1 MISMNR
7 KYICELC
14 ICQPAKGV
22 VSTTI
27 DMNGDKRFRPIA
39 LYRRKIVLRKQKGE
53 RKTCF
58 VDNMSEIQLDN
69 PR

>member
-1 MISMNR
+1 MISTNR

-27 DMNGDKRFRPIA
+27 GMNGDKRFRPIV
-39 LYRRKIVLRKQKGE
+39 LQRQKIALRKQQGE
-53 RKTCF
+53 AENLVC
-58 VDNMSEIQLDN
+58 
-69 PR
+69 